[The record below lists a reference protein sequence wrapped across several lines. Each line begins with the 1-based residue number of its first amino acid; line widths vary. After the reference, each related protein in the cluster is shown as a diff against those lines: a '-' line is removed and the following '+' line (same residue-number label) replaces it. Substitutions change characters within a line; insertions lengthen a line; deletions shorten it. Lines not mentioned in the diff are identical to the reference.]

1 MFVFLFSHT
10 FLIQFRFFSSIGK
23 GDIGGC
29 LMCDTPIIIN
39 CDVIVVVI
47 TICDNLNNLSNDH
60 LELKRNYTISYFMLE
75 KNYARFV

>member
-1 MFVFLFSHT
+1 MPNV
-10 FLIQFRFFSSIGK
+10 
-23 GDIGGC
+23 
-29 LMCDTPIIIN
+29 DTPIIIN

-47 TICDNLNNLSNDH
+47 TVCDNLNNLSNDH